1 MKTRQT
7 ITQFLKVFLILGIY
21 LSFFAVQL
29 FFNFDLS
36 RSQKST
42 VGRIALQNQD
52 TGSTGHAWYQKS
64 SITAKA
70 NIRLNKRFEPK
81 SIPDCIA
88 PVFEICFF
96 FYSPEKLGYNYN
108 QSLLTSN
115 KLVVLLR
122 GPPSL
127 LNT

>member
-7 ITQFLKVFLILGIY
+7 ITQFLKVFLIIGIY

-36 RSQKST
+36 KSQKSNF
-42 VGRIALQNQD
+42 GRIALHNQD
-52 TGSTGHAWYQKS
+52 ATGSKGHTLYQKS

-96 FYSPEKLGYNYN
+96 FYSPKKIGYNFD
-108 QSLLTSN
+108 QSLLASN

-122 GPPSL
+122 GPPAIA
-127 LNT
+127 